1 MHDFLV
7 PLIQQLVN
15 GLSTGSI
22 YVLIA
27 LGITIVFGLTG
38 IVNFAVGEFMAV
50 AALLVV
56 SIVSGGHSFV
66 IGAIAAI
73 ALMGTIGVGA
83 EPTLFRWTLKTPING
98 FIVSLGLILVLQS
111 LEVKFW
117 GTEYRSIPQ
126 PVPNTFSVLGIRLA
140 AQNLIVLAIASA
152 AMVALVYWLY
162 RTKQGR
168 ALRAASE
175 DREVAELMGINTR
188 RLTMLVFSIGL
199 AFAGLAGA
207 LIASLNVVYPYMSG
221 PYLLKGFA
229 IAIVGGLGNVF
240 GTFAA
245 GFIVAVVET
254 MSIQYLPIQWTDG
267 YVFAVMIAILL
278 IRPSGLFGAREVRRA

>member
-15 GLSTGSI
+15 GFSTGSI

-27 LGITIVFGLTG
+27 LGITVVFGLTG

-50 AALLVV
+50 SALIVV
-56 SIVSGGHSFV
+56 SVVSDSNSFV
-66 IGAIAAI
+66 VAAI
-73 ALMGTIGVGA
+73 FAVALMGVLGVGV
-83 EPTLFRWTLKTPING
+83 EPVLFRWTLKNPING

-111 LEVKFW
+111 LEVRWW

-126 PVPNTFSVLGIRLA
+126 PVPNTFAIFGVRLA
-140 AQNLIVLAIASA
+140 AQNLIVLAVASA
-152 AMVALVYWLY
+152 AMVTLVYWLY

-175 DREVAELMGINTR
+175 DREVAELMGIDTR
-188 RLTMLVFSIGL
+188 RLTTLVFSIGL

-229 IAIVGGLGNVF
+229 IAIIGGLGNVF

-245 GFIVAVVET
+245 GFIVAIVE
-254 MSIQYLPIQWTDG
+254 SLSFQYLPIQWTDG
-267 YVFAVMIAILL
+267 YVFAVMIVILL
-278 IRPSGLFGAREVRRA
+278 IRPNGLFGAREVRRA